1 MENTGM
7 YVFLKMWLPL
17 QLYVPGSLSNKQLPQ
32 VGDEIIYIYIFKTNN
47 KLIRITDQALTPF
60 SSIFQIVTPRMNYI
74 MILINCSHSQIISV
88 QLSQGTKT

>member
-32 VGDEIIYIYIFKTNN
+32 VGDEIIYIYLKQTTN
-47 KLIRITDQALTPF
+47 
-60 SSIFQIVTPRMNYI
+60 
-74 MILINCSHSQIISV
+74 
-88 QLSQGTKT
+88 